1 MIISDAENEATPLI
15 PMVSKSTGENFYF
28 LPKNGTRSFKQE
40 ASSSPEE
47 VEITPKG
54 STTGE
59 FDTRKV
65 VLDQSS
71 RNSTNIL
78 TKKSPG
84 GILGSMIGSRQ
95 NSSQAVITI
104 DPKIFFA
111 NERTFLAWLHTS
123 VLLAGASIAINSFS
137 HADRLS
143 QLYGVAL
150 LPISVAFMLYSMSQY
165 AKRAQMIRLKS
176 PGPYEDF
183 NGPTVLGVALMI
195 SIVVQFALRLYSTT

>member
-15 PMVSKSTGENFYF
+15 PRVSKSTGENFYF
-28 LPKNGTRSFKQE
+28 LSKNDTRSFKQE

-54 STTGE
+54 SKTGE

-65 VLDQSS
+65 VLDQGS
-71 RNSTNIL
+71 RNSSNIL
-78 TKKSPG
+78 TKKSSG
-84 GILGSMIGSRQ
+84 GILGSIIGSRQ
-95 NSSQAVITI
+95 SSSQAVITI

-123 VLLAGASIAINSFS
+123 VLLAGTSIAINSFS
-137 HADRLS
+137 HTDRLS

-150 LPISVAFMLYSMSQY
+150 LPISIAFMLYSMSQY

-195 SIVVQFALRLYSTT
+195 SIVVQFALKLYSTR

>member
-1 MIISDAENEATPLI
+1 MELSLYFSPLATLHVYVKCRINSIRLTIISF
-15 PMVSKSTGENFYF
+15 FYAF
-28 LPKNGTRSFKQE
+28 FSFHIHQ
-40 ASSSPEE
+40 
-47 VEITPKG
+47 
-54 STTGE
+54 
-59 FDTRKV
+59 
-65 VLDQSS
+65 DQSS

-150 LPISVAFMLYSMSQY
+150 LPISVAFMLYSMSQCEF
-165 AKRAQMIRLKS
+165 IL
-176 PGPYEDF
+176 PL
-183 NGPTVLGVALMI
+183 NNNN
-195 SIVVQFALRLYSTT
+195 YS